1 MSFSYVFMIEGSIC
15 AYKRQKPYSFV
26 RLLQEKPG
34 SDLLSH
40 SPTGAVPSAQQVLT
54 TLFGMGRGVTPA
66 I

>member
-1 MSFSYVFMIEGSIC
+1 MYGF
-15 AYKRQKPYSFV
+15 
-26 RLLQEKPG
+26 LQEKPG

>member
-1 MSFSYVFMIEGSIC
+1 MI
-15 AYKRQKPYSFV
+15 YV
-26 RLLQEKPG
+26 RLLEEKPG

-40 SPTGAVPSAQQVLT
+40 SPTEAVPSAQQVLT